1 MYSNF
6 VSNEMSQ
13 KSFVLE
19 LYMPKLQL
27 LVFLVSAMLGWSFL
41 SNAAII
47 TSLPCAGPWI
57 RAALF
62 WMRWPHVKTA
72 LSNSGWQ
79 GRIRVPWE
87 HNPGRTQGH
96 VYQRKPNSSW
106 WLHRPALLTSTAL
119 CANTQEVICSLSLCF
134 SSIYSLSQTC
144 CHIHISSEIWS
155 KLSDILFNRV
165 SPMGNCRD

>member
-1 MYSNF
+1 MCITSSLMKLTMKCKI
-6 VSNEMSQ
+6 SNEILEWNVS

-27 LVFLVSAMLGWSFL
+27 LVFLMSVKLGWSFL

-47 TSLPCAGPWI
+47 TSLPCAGPWF

-62 WMRWPHVKTA
+62 WMRWPHVKTV

-79 GRIRVPWE
+79 GRVRVPWE

-106 WLHRPALLTSTAL
+106 CFIDRPYLPA
-119 CANTQEVICSLSLCF
+119 QHYV
-134 SSIYSLSQTC
+134 QT
-144 CHIHISSEIWS
+144 H
-155 KLSDILFNRV
+155 KK
-165 SPMGNCRD
+165 

>member
-1 MYSNF
+1 
-6 VSNEMSQ
+6 
-13 KSFVLE
+13 
-19 LYMPKLQL
+19 MPKLQL
-27 LVFLVSAMLGWSFL
+27 LVFLVSVMLGWSFL

-119 CANTQEVICSLSLCF
+119 CANTQEVYAVFLSVFLLYIHSLRHAVLYTSAVN
-134 SSIYSLSQTC
+134 
-144 CHIHISSEIWS
+144 IWS

>member
-1 MYSNF
+1 MCITSSLMKLTDWNVKSAIKYY
-6 VSNEMSQ
+6 NEMSQ

-96 VYQRKPNSSW
+96 IYQRKPNSSW

-119 CANTQEVICSLSLCF
+119 CANTQGVICSLSLCF

-144 CHIHISSEIWS
+144 CHIHISSEI
-155 KLSDILFNRV
+155 
-165 SPMGNCRD
+165 